1 MVRQMDDRTVVAM
14 PERFDAF
21 YRREFSSVVGL
32 AYALSGSR
40 YAAED
45 LAQDAFIAAH
55 EKWDEIGQYDA
66 PGAWVRRVVSNRS
79 VSRYR
84 RLAAETRA
92 VTKVAMQRQ
101 EALPELEA
109 EDHEFWDAVRSLP
122 KRQSQAIAL
131 FYLEDRSVSD
141 ISEILDCSTATA
153 KVHLHRGRQALAR
166 KLEVAS

>member
-1 MVRQMDDRTVVAM
+1 MDDRTVVVL

-21 YRREFSSVVGL
+21 YRREFSAVVGL

-55 EKWDEIGQYDA
+55 EKWDQISRYEA

-92 VTKVAMQRQ
+92 VTKVAFQRQ
-101 EALPELEA
+101 EPIPELEPRDA
-109 EDHEFWDAVRSLP
+109 EFWDKVRSLP
-122 KRQSQAIAL
+122 KRQAQAIAL

-141 ISEILDCSTATA
+141 ISEVLDCSQATA
-153 KVHLHRGRQALAR
+153 KVHLHRGRQALAKKL
-166 KLEVAS
+166 KLEVEA